1 MKKVFV
7 LLVSIVILS
16 CWAGMALGLESDD
29 DASANMERV
38 AQVKI
43 GQQNQPGKSLI
54 LVESQAGAISSYVDG
69 VKPAVITLELP
80 AGLTWARLPE
90 IRVSSGDLELGT
102 PYYDQAILT
111 IPVKASSSKAS
122 VIEISGIAY
131 NADRTV
137 PQGTILVTIA
147 GSALVQSDFTGR
159 NYITREV
166 AAECVTPA
174 PDTGYRVELK
184 IGSTIYRSGN
194 KVGQLQVA
202 PYLVNGQ
209 TYMALRDLAVLLGA
223 EIDWDDAKQSVNLI
237 KGETSAEF
245 FAGSTS
251 YLFNGKASTM
261 VEPVALKQGFTV
273 LPARFIAELLGA
285 NVGWDG
291 SRQSLI
297 IESYDLN

>member
-1 MKKVFV
+1 MKKAVALLIFV
-7 LLVSIVILS
+7 LLLVCTAGIV
-16 CWAGMALGLESDD
+16 WAAEPEKQVGTDTERLYAL
-29 DASANMERV
+29 
-38 AQVKI
+38 KI

-80 AGLTWARLPE
+80 VGLTWARLPE
-90 IRVSSGDLELGT
+90 IQVSSGDLELGT

-174 PDTGYRVELK
+174 PDIGNRVELK

-194 KVGQLQVA
+194 KAGQLQVA

-245 FAGSTS
+245 FIGSTS

-261 VEPVALKQGFTV
+261 AEPVALKQGFTV
-273 LPARFIAELLGA
+273 LPVRFIAELFGA

-291 SRQSLI
+291 SRQSLL
-297 IESYDLN
+297 IESYD